1 MKMLEQPV
9 LDAGAY
15 RLRPFQP
22 SDIPTVR
29 QASADPYIPRI
40 TTVPA
45 QGTEADYAA
54 FIERQHRRVA
64 EGSGYSFAIADA
76 VTNAAAGQIGLWLR
90 DAHQGRASI
99 GYWIAPGF
107 RRRGIAKQALT
118 ALAAWGLEHP
128 GIERVELYVEPWNE
142 GSWRTAEA
150 CGFQREGLL
159 RSWER
164 VGSDRKDMY
173 MYSRLRPAPRA

>member
-22 SDIPTVR
+22 RDIPTVR

-150 CGFQREGLL
+150 CGFHREGLL